1 MQRKKHT
8 KYINIYKNTHTE
20 TKKNRVRKPKKPE
33 ILKNPFEKQENQDK
47 PVSSFTK
54 KTLKTKQEAEKET
67 CTHTHT
73 HTLHT
78 KKKQKQR
85 VYLFYTVVV
94 MDKVDVGVTE
104 GLLERNVTAEMNG
117 GNGTHSGEQLDKV
130 RLCDLWV

>member
-1 MQRKKHT
+1 M
-8 KYINIYKNTHTE
+8 
-20 TKKNRVRKPKKPE
+20 
-33 ILKNPFEKQENQDK
+33 
-47 PVSSFTK
+47 
-54 KTLKTKQEAEKET
+54 
-67 CTHTHT
+67 HTHT

-104 GLLERNVTAEMNG
+104 GLLERNVTAKTKG